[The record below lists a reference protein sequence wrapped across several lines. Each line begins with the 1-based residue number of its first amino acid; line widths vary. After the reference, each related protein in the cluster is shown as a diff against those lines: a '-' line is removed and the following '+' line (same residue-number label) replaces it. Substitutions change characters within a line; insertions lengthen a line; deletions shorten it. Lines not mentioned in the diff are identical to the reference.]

1 MTAVIRVGSLAR
13 LTVYVLPLDRTEG
26 VVSAVWPGRST
37 TSEGAAVV
45 PGKRAVRD
53 CSSPP
58 HLSHGQ
64 GLCGSLRASTVQLES
79 LWRALGVQLDLC
91 LILGAVGGVCV
102 PVSVGPAPGDW
113 TARLH
118 PLVGVQRTS
127 FGRICVDSACVQA
140 AGLARVVTG
149 KRGKLQDSVELGESD
164 DLAAKQGKNHIL
176 HSKRRP
182 QRTRMHCAP
191 PWACR
196 RPGCVLLSCW
206 LRHLA
211 LEGLQSVRLHV
222 AGSASS
228 LLRLQRCQA
237 AFFQYILTIQGE

>member
-1 MTAVIRVGSLAR
+1 MQLQ
-13 LTVYVLPLDRTEG
+13 
-26 VVSAVWPGRST
+26 
-37 TSEGAAVV
+37 
-45 PGKRAVRD
+45 
-53 CSSPP
+53 PP
-58 HLSHGQ
+58 
-64 GLCGSLRASTVQLES
+64 
-79 LWRALGVQLDLC
+79 WRALGNVLDLC
-91 LILGAVGGVCV
+91 LVLWAVLGEC
-102 PVSVGPAPGDW
+102 VSVIASPAPGDW

-127 FGRICVDSACVQA
+127 FGRICVDPACVQA

-149 KRGKLQDSVELGESD
+149 KRGKLHKGVEIGESD

-182 QRTRMHCAP
+182 QPTRMHCAP

-206 LRHLA
+206 LLHFA

-222 AGSASS
+222 ARSASS
-228 LLRLQRCQA
+228 LLRPQRCLVP
-237 AFFQYILTIQGE
+237 FFHSI